1 MKKTI
6 GLILPIVVFIG
17 ILMMPLDAF
26 HITGLTVIQQ
36 RVIAI
41 FCFAA
46 LCWVLEPIPN
56 FATSVL
62 VIVLEL
68 LLISNKS
75 FFVFQGSGDVFGKPI
90 PFAQIMGTFANP
102 IIMLFMGG
110 FFLAL
115 AATKYRLDI
124 NLARVLIKPFGTKPA
139 MAMLGILMITAVF
152 SAFMSNTATAAMMVT
167 LLGPIL
173 SALPDGDRGRAAI
186 ALAVPVG
193 ANIGGMATPI
203 GTPPNAIAL
212 NYVLQIDPTMTFG
225 KWMAFG
231 VPYVLILCVLAWLV
245 LCMLFPFKAKEFKL
259 TIESEFLKGWKAN
272 VVYITFAVTVLLW
285 ILGGRHGMNAEVV
298 ALIPVGVFVACGIV
312 TKEDVNTQLS
322 WDVLWLVAGGLALG
336 LALDK
341 TGLAKN
347 MVASIPFSE
356 FSPFMVLVIASLVTY
371 GCANFM
377 SHTASA
383 NLLLPIIAVMAA
395 GLQGLDHMGGGLGMI
410 ISVTFAASLGMTLP
424 ISTPPNALAS
434 ATGFVETPDMAKS
447 GIIIGIMGLVLT
459 LIMLFCLSKINFFA
473 AIGA

>member
-1 MKKTI
+1 MKKII
-6 GLILPIVVFIG
+6 GLVLPIVVFIV

-26 HITGLTVIQQ
+26 HIDGLTVIQQ

-75 FFVFQGSGDVFGKPI
+75 FFLFAGSGDLFGKPI
-90 PFAQIMGTFANP
+90 PFAQIMATFASP

-124 NLARVLIKPFGTKPA
+124 NLARVLIKPFGTKPS
-139 MAMLGILMITAVF
+139 MAMLGILMITACF

-167 LLGPIL
+167 LLGPL
-173 SALPDGDRGRAAI
+173 LTALPEGDRGRTAI

-225 KWMAFG
+225 RWMAFG
-231 VPYVLILCVLAWLV
+231 VPYVLILCFLAWVV
-245 LCMLFPFKAKEFKL
+245 LCFLFPFKAKEFKL
-259 TIESEFLKGWKAN
+259 NIESQFLKGWKAN
-272 VVYITFAVTVLLW
+272 VVYITFAITVLLW

-312 TKEDVNTQLS
+312 TKSDLGELS

-347 MVASIPFSE
+347 MVASIPFNE
-356 FSPFMVLVIASLVTY
+356 FSPFMVLIIASLVTY

-383 NLLLPIIAVMAA
+383 NLLLPIIAVMAT
-395 GLQGLDHMGGGLGMI
+395 GLQGLEHMGGGLGMI
-410 ISVTFAASLGMTLP
+410 ICVTFAASLGMTLP

-447 GIIIGIMGLVLT
+447 GIIIGIMGIVLSI
-459 LIMLFCLSKINFFA
+459 IMVFILAKINFFTL
-473 AIGA
+473 IGA